1 MNFEKELKKRKI
13 NIRACSIKSDIP
25 YATLYPIIKGQVDI
39 GTCSYFTV
47 AKLARFLGY
56 RPDEIVYE
64 KEDFQTFRNN
74 LHHRI
79 KNNDLECILEIIESD
94 DVSTYM
100 RHEDYLKALYLV
112 ATVDYISRKNDIP
125 LCDKYSNVR
134 RIRLEQPYYVGD
146 SPAWPRDQSRD
157 LSPNTS
163 GGLTPLSPPSEL
175 QEIPVATREQ
185 SGVLCFHSR

>member
-1 MNFEKELKKRKI
+1 MNFEKELKKRKV
-13 NIRACSIKSDIP
+13 NIRTCSLQSDIP

-64 KEDFQTFRNN
+64 NEDFQTFRNT

-79 KNNDLECILEIIESD
+79 KQNELELILEVVEGD
-94 DVSTYM
+94 EVSRYT

-112 ATVDYISRKNDIP
+112 ATVDYLSNKNDIP
-125 LCDKYSNVR
+125 LCDKFNEVR
-134 RIRLEQPYYVGD
+134 KFKLDRPYYVGD
-146 SPAWPRDQSRD
+146 SAMLEPSGDKCIREFLRYNIYEGD
-157 LSPNTS
+157 LYDA
-163 GGLTPLSPPSEL
+163 
-175 QEIPVATREQ
+175 V
-185 SGVLCFHSR
+185 